1 MLKNTLRRIMRMWSR
16 CNQVCLTMFQLSQ
29 VWQRGEGEG
38 CEVYVKFKDKIS
50 VQRFLT
56 LNYVRYRTRP
66 ITVSPVVEKEDLAE
80 YLSR

>member
-1 MLKNTLRRIMRMWSR
+1 M
-16 CNQVCLTMFQLSQ
+16 
-29 VWQRGEGEG
+29 WQRGEGEG
-38 CEVYVKFKDKIS
+38 CEVYVKFKDEIS